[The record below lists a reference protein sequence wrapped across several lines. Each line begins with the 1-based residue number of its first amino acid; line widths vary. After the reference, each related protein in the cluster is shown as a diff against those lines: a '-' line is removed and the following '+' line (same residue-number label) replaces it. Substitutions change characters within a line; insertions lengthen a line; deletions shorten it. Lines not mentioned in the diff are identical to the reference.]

1 MQIAVVGTGYVGL
14 VVGACLA
21 DVGNDVIC
29 IDHDPSKVE
38 LLKQGGIPI
47 YEPGLESIVQRNAQD
62 GRLHFTTEP
71 QQAIED
77 AEIIFIAVGTPPGED
92 GSADLQYVLAVA
104 ETIATYMQE
113 DKIVICK
120 STVPVG
126 TCDRVR
132 DLIRSKTTHQ
142 VHVVSNPEFLKE
154 GSAVRDFQS
163 PDRVIIG
170 SDHPEAARKV
180 ANLYSPF
187 MRRNN
192 RILQMD
198 IRSAEMTKYA
208 SNAMLATKISFM
220 NEIAN
225 LCDAAGADV
234 ELVRQGMSM
243 DERIGPHFIF
253 PGAGFGGSCL
263 VGRESVMVRQD
274 GHVRLMT
281 LEALFKQL
289 APHAKDEPQVI
300 AAQAPGIEV
309 LSWLPQDRSP
319 AFRPVST
326 VTRRGYEG
334 ELVEVRT
341 KMGRRV
347 SVTTDHPF
355 VVLSQDGDHQIK
367 LARELTTQD
376 WLPLGRG
383 LEPNESGPRSL
394 DVLDFLAHAHIL
406 PAATITRLGPK
417 GLQALEALGVD
428 GLSAALQ
435 SFEHARGKDR
445 IYDIRR
451 YGTLRLDEARA
462 ADLPLDDATFGT
474 AKNGTYLPRQLPL
487 NTQFFRILGLY
498 LAEGHISDDGKR
510 RRIAWS
516 FHPTKEPHLVDEV
529 ASFWAELGVKV
540 DVRQGSTAMHVSISS
555 RHLAG
560 IFQTLG
566 AGTCCYDHT
575 IPSMIWSRSPQEQLA
590 LLSGIWHGDGS
601 WSLVNGGPSVVLEH
615 GTVSRPLADG
625 MVRLLAAHNIIARL
639 KVGRA
644 AKSTCDTYWLT
655 ISGADQVEAMIE
667 LVSPSDRA
675 FVLASLAQQTK
686 RIAPTGSRELG
697 HQGAVAARVTSHER
711 RPFSG
716 MVYSL
721 EVPDAHTFVTSF
733 GLVVHNCFPKDVR
746 ALAYLGGQL
755 GKQTDILSAVE
766 SVNTRQKTRLIDMAQ
781 GFFHNELEGKHF
793 AVWGLSFKPNTDDVR
808 EAPSLISIRALLEAG
823 ATIAATD
830 PIAIEQA
837 KDYLKDLGP
846 LLDNLRFDDNDYE
859 VLKDADALFIFTEW
873 NEFRSPNFKRM
884 ASLMK
889 APVIFDGR
897 NIYDPQDLKTRGF
910 TYFCIGRATFKGQW

>member
-47 YEPGLESIVQRNAQD
+47 YEPGLDAIVQRNAQD

-71 QQAIED
+71 KQAIED

-132 DLIRSKTTHQ
+132 DLIRSKTKHQ

-170 SDHPEAARKV
+170 SDNPEAARKV
-180 ANLYSPF
+180 ANLYSPL

-253 PGAGFGGSCL
+253 PGAGFGGSC
-263 VGRESVMVRQD
+263 
-274 GHVRLMT
+274 
-281 LEALFKQL
+281 
-289 APHAKDEPQVI
+289 
-300 AAQAPGIEV
+300 
-309 LSWLPQDRSP
+309 
-319 AFRPVST
+319 
-326 VTRRGYEG
+326 
-334 ELVEVRT
+334 
-341 KMGRRV
+341 
-347 SVTTDHPF
+347 
-355 VVLSQDGDHQIK
+355 
-367 LARELTTQD
+367 
-376 WLPLGRG
+376 
-383 LEPNESGPRSL
+383 
-394 DVLDFLAHAHIL
+394 
-406 PAATITRLGPK
+406 
-417 GLQALEALGVD
+417 
-428 GLSAALQ
+428 
-435 SFEHARGKDR
+435 
-445 IYDIRR
+445 
-451 YGTLRLDEARA
+451 
-462 ADLPLDDATFGT
+462 
-474 AKNGTYLPRQLPL
+474 
-487 NTQFFRILGLY
+487 
-498 LAEGHISDDGKR
+498 
-510 RRIAWS
+510 
-516 FHPTKEPHLVDEV
+516 
-529 ASFWAELGVKV
+529 
-540 DVRQGSTAMHVSISS
+540 
-555 RHLAG
+555 
-560 IFQTLG
+560 
-566 AGTCCYDHT
+566 
-575 IPSMIWSRSPQEQLA
+575 
-590 LLSGIWHGDGS
+590 
-601 WSLVNGGPSVVLEH
+601 
-615 GTVSRPLADG
+615 
-625 MVRLLAAHNIIARL
+625 
-639 KVGRA
+639 
-644 AKSTCDTYWLT
+644 
-655 ISGADQVEAMIE
+655 
-667 LVSPSDRA
+667 
-675 FVLASLAQQTK
+675 
-686 RIAPTGSRELG
+686 
-697 HQGAVAARVTSHER
+697 
-711 RPFSG
+711 
-716 MVYSL
+716 
-721 EVPDAHTFVTSF
+721 
-733 GLVVHNCFPKDVR
+733 FPKDVR

-781 GFFHNELEGKHF
+781 GFFHNELKGKHF

-859 VLKDADALFIFTEW
+859 VLKGADALFIFTEW

-897 NIYDPQDLKTRGF
+897 NIYDPQDLKARGF
-910 TYFCIGRATFKGQW
+910 TYFCIGRATLKGQW

>member
-47 YEPGLESIVQRNAQD
+47 YEPGLDAIVQRNAQD

-104 ETIATYMQE
+104 ETIAKHMQE

-132 DLIRSKTTHQ
+132 DLIRSKTKHQ

-170 SDHPEAARKV
+170 SDNPEAARKV
-180 ANLYSPF
+180 ANLYSPL

-253 PGAGFGGSCL
+253 PGAGFGGSC
-263 VGRESVMVRQD
+263 
-274 GHVRLMT
+274 
-281 LEALFKQL
+281 
-289 APHAKDEPQVI
+289 
-300 AAQAPGIEV
+300 
-309 LSWLPQDRSP
+309 
-319 AFRPVST
+319 
-326 VTRRGYEG
+326 
-334 ELVEVRT
+334 
-341 KMGRRV
+341 
-347 SVTTDHPF
+347 
-355 VVLSQDGDHQIK
+355 
-367 LARELTTQD
+367 
-376 WLPLGRG
+376 
-383 LEPNESGPRSL
+383 
-394 DVLDFLAHAHIL
+394 
-406 PAATITRLGPK
+406 
-417 GLQALEALGVD
+417 
-428 GLSAALQ
+428 
-435 SFEHARGKDR
+435 
-445 IYDIRR
+445 
-451 YGTLRLDEARA
+451 
-462 ADLPLDDATFGT
+462 
-474 AKNGTYLPRQLPL
+474 
-487 NTQFFRILGLY
+487 
-498 LAEGHISDDGKR
+498 
-510 RRIAWS
+510 
-516 FHPTKEPHLVDEV
+516 
-529 ASFWAELGVKV
+529 
-540 DVRQGSTAMHVSISS
+540 
-555 RHLAG
+555 
-560 IFQTLG
+560 
-566 AGTCCYDHT
+566 
-575 IPSMIWSRSPQEQLA
+575 
-590 LLSGIWHGDGS
+590 
-601 WSLVNGGPSVVLEH
+601 
-615 GTVSRPLADG
+615 
-625 MVRLLAAHNIIARL
+625 
-639 KVGRA
+639 
-644 AKSTCDTYWLT
+644 
-655 ISGADQVEAMIE
+655 
-667 LVSPSDRA
+667 
-675 FVLASLAQQTK
+675 
-686 RIAPTGSRELG
+686 
-697 HQGAVAARVTSHER
+697 
-711 RPFSG
+711 
-716 MVYSL
+716 
-721 EVPDAHTFVTSF
+721 
-733 GLVVHNCFPKDVR
+733 FPKDVR

-781 GFFHNELEGKHF
+781 GFFHNELKGKHF

-846 LLDNLRFDDNDYE
+846 LLDNLRFDENDYD

-884 ASLMK
+884 ATLMK

-897 NIYDPQDLKTRGF
+897 NIYDPQDLKARGF
-910 TYFCIGRATFKGQW
+910 TYFCIGRATLKGQW